1 MPFISLSAEGSI
13 KRNPGY
19 YSLRVGSGRRQ
30 RRVAV
35 LFWSVRWNNITAKN
49 PIINGQ
55 HMHMSWTTT
64 QRWYQYPSST
74 RVTLRLTRHSV
85 PPPLLSLSLSFF
97 LSLYFLPS
105 PNPITPTY
113 FTVTFSSLYFPHL
126 FTVFSYFSLTKQT
139 PCYKTRKSFGGW
151 LVVNVDRGAQSPHSL
166 SLSHFPATLWIG

>member
-85 PPPLLSLSLSFF
+85 PPPFSLSLSLSF
-97 LSLYFLPS
+97 SLYTSSQVPIPSLLHTLP
-105 PNPITPTY
+105 
-113 FTVTFSSLYFPHL
+113 
-126 FTVFSYFSLTKQT
+126 
-139 PCYKTRKSFGGW
+139 
-151 LVVNVDRGAQSPHSL
+151 SL
-166 SLSHFPATLWIG
+166 SLHFTFPIYLQFFLISRLPNRLLAIKPEKALVVDWLWMWTVVHSPHTHCL